1 MSRLRGLCGNGICW
15 DGHWCS
21 GEERVLR
28 FCLEE
33 SVVSSWRHCIL
44 RPWAERGRLRDWV
57 GRPLRPCASL
67 GYGPWA
73 GLWGYVSRPLRPSI
87 YLGCGLW
94 AEGGGLLSQNWRW
107 SWLEAHLSYGYCW
120 LESRAGRLSCSRAL
134 CGPCICEIG
143 GVALV
148 FGREPLFNLRRL

>member
-33 SVVSSWRHCIL
+33 GVVSGWRHCIL

-73 GLWGYVSRPLRPSI
+73 RLWGYVSRPLRPSV

-107 SWLEAHLSYGYCW
+107 SWLEACLSYGYCW

-148 FGREPLFNLRRL
+148 FSREPLFNLRRL

>member
-15 DGHWCS
+15 DGRWCS

-33 SVVSSWRHCIL
+33 SVVSGWRHCIL

-73 GLWGYVSRPLRPSI
+73 GLWGYVSRPLRPSV
-87 YLGCGLW
+87 YLGCGQKGVGCW
-94 AEGGGLLSQNWRW
+94 ARTGGGVSQKPVWVMGIADW
-107 SWLEAHLSYGYCW
+107 KAVPDGWTA
-120 LESRAGRLSCSRAL
+120 AGPSAR
-134 CGPCICEIG
+134 PCICEIG